1 MRIRAIL
8 GALAGA
14 ALVVPVASAQN
25 DAPPPPVFQVTTLEL
40 EPSGMIAWRDGL
52 RKQAAAA
59 KALNLPAAE
68 VGWWA
73 MNDNNR
79 TMIVRPHSRD
89 ELFSNPQVMQ
99 KIRAADSAAA
109 AGIAAAFQGGRVVKM
124 TTEILQSAP
133 NLSYQPA
140 TPLPNDQFGGVVIQ
154 SFDVAPGQGQAFSQA
169 IQALNKAWADLKYPY
184 ARNLYRVRM
193 GEGRT
198 QIYTFIDNRENY
210 YGKNS
215 VQRLMDANPAA
226 AEALRTAYMAMLKT
240 VSHMETGWAGYARDL
255 SYPPGM

>member
-1 MRIRAIL
+1 MRFRAVL

-14 ALVVPVASAQN
+14 AVSFSLASAQ
-25 DAPPPPVFQVTTLEL
+25 DAPPPPVYQMTTLEL
-40 EPSGMIAWRDGL
+40 EPGTMMAWRDGL

-59 KALNLPAAE
+59 KAHNLPAAE

-79 TMIVRPHSRD
+79 TIIVRQASRD
-89 ELFSNPQVMQ
+89 QLFSNPQVMQ
-99 KIRAADSAAA
+99 KIRAVDSAGA

-124 TTEILQSAP
+124 TTEILQHALD
-133 NLSYQPA
+133 LSYQPA
-140 TPLPNDQFGGVVIQ
+140 TPLPADQFGGMVILDV
-154 SFDVAPGQGQAFSQA
+154 DVAPGQGEAFNEA
-169 IQALNKAWADLKYPY
+169 IRGLNKAMADLKYPY

-215 VQRLMDANPAA
+215 VQRLMEANPAA
-226 AEALRTAYMAMLKT
+226 AGALRTAYEAMLKT
-240 VSHMETGWAGYARDL
+240 VSHMESGWAGYARDL
-255 SYPPGM
+255 SYPPPM

>member
-1 MRIRAIL
+1 MRFRAVL

-14 ALVVPVASAQN
+14 ALSLSVASAQ
-25 DAPPPPVFQVTTLEL
+25 DAPPPPVFQITTLEL
-40 EPSGMIAWRDGL
+40 EPGTMSAFRDGL

-59 KALNLPAAE
+59 KAANLSARE

-109 AGIAAAFQGGRVVKM
+109 ADVSAAFQGGRVTGM
-124 TTEILQSAP
+124 TTEIIQLAP

-140 TPLPNDQFGGVVIQ
+140 TPLPDDQFGGVVIQ
-154 SFDVAPGQGQAFSQA
+154 TFDVAPGQGQAFNQAVQA
-169 IQALNKAWADLKYPY
+169 INKAMADLKYPY

-193 GEGRT
+193 GTART
-198 QIYTFIDNRENY
+198 QIYTFIDTRENY

-215 VQRLMDANPAA
+215 VQRLMEANPTA
-226 AEALRTAYMAMLKT
+226 AEALRTAYGALLKT
-240 VSHMETGWAGYARDL
+240 VSHMESGYAGYARNL
-255 SYPPGM
+255 SYPPQM

>member
-14 ALVVPVASAQN
+14 ALVVPVVSAQ
-25 DAPPPPVFQVTTLEL
+25 DAPPPPVFQITTLEL
-40 EPSGMIAWRDGL
+40 EPGSMMAWRDGL

-59 KALNLPAAE
+59 KAANLPANE

-73 MNDNNR
+73 MNDQNR

-109 AGIAAAFQGGRVVKM
+109 AGIAAAFQSGRVSGM
-124 TTEILQSAP
+124 MTEIIQLAP
-133 NLSYQPA
+133 DLSYQPA
-140 TPLPNDQFGGVVIQ
+140 TPMPNDQFGGVIIL
-154 SFDVAPGQGQAFSQA
+154 DIKIAPGQGQAFNQA
-169 IQALNKAWADLKYPY
+169 VQALNKAWADLKYPY

-226 AEALRTAYMAMLKT
+226 AEALRTAYQAMLKT
-240 VSHMETGWAGYARDL
+240 VTSLESGWAGYARDL
-255 SYPPGM
+255 SYPPAM

>member
-1 MRIRAIL
+1 MRFRAVL

-14 ALVVPVASAQN
+14 ALSFSVASAQ
-25 DAPPPPVFQVTTLEL
+25 DAPPPPVFQMMTLEL
-40 EPSGMIAWRDGL
+40 EPGGMIAWRDGL

-59 KALNLPAAE
+59 KALNLSAAE

-79 TMIVRPHSRD
+79 TIIVWPASRD
-89 ELFSNPQVMQ
+89 QLFSNRQVMQ

-109 AGIAAAFQGGRVVKM
+109 AGIAAAFQGGRVVKA
-124 TTEILQSAP
+124 TNEIIQLAP

-154 SFDVAPGQGQAFSQA
+154 SFDVAPGQGQAFNQA
-169 IQALNKAWADLKYPY
+169 IQAINKAMADLKYPY

-215 VQRLMDANPAA
+215 VMRLMEGNPAA
-226 AEALRTAYMAMLKT
+226 AEALRTAYQAMLKT
-240 VSHMETGWAGYARDL
+240 VSHMETGWAGYASDL
-255 SYPPGM
+255 SYPPPM

>member
-1 MRIRAIL
+1 MRFRAVL

-14 ALVVPVASAQN
+14 ALSFSLASAQE
-25 DAPPPPVFQVTTLEL
+25 APPPPVFQITTLEL
-40 EPSGMIAWRDGL
+40 EPGSMMAWRDGL

-59 KALNLPAAE
+59 KALNLPMAE

-79 TMIVRPHSRD
+79 TTIVRPHSRD

-109 AGIAAAFQGGRVVKM
+109 AGIAAAFQGGRVVGM
-124 TTEILQSAP
+124 TTEIVQLAP

-140 TPLPNDQFGGVVIQ
+140 TPMPNDQFGGVVVLNI
-154 SFDVAPGQGQAFSQA
+154 DVAPGQGQAFNQATQA
-169 IQALNKAWADLKYPY
+169 INKAMADLKYPY
-184 ARNLYRVRM
+184 ARNFYRVRM
-193 GEGRT
+193 GKSRA
-198 QIYTFIDNRENY
+198 QIYTFIDNRENF

-215 VQRLMDANPAA
+215 VMRLMEANPAA
-226 AEALRTAYMAMLKT
+226 AEALRTAYQAWLKT
-240 VSHMETGWAGYARDL
+240 VSHMESSYQGYARDL
-255 SYPPGM
+255 SYPPQM

>member
-1 MRIRAIL
+1 MRFRAVL
-8 GALAGA
+8 GALAGVA
-14 ALVVPVASAQN
+14 FAVSLASAQ

-40 EPSGMIAWRDGL
+40 EPGTMMAWRDGL

-59 KALNLPAAE
+59 KAHNLPAAE

-99 KIRAADSAAA
+99 KIRAADSVEA
-109 AGIAAAFQGGRVVKM
+109 AGISAAFQGGRVVGM
-124 TTEILQSAP
+124 TTEIIQLAP

-140 TPLPNDQFGGVVIQ
+140 TPMPNDQFGGIITL
-154 SFDVAPGQGQAFSQA
+154 DVNIAPGQGQAFNQA
-169 IQALNKAWADLKYPY
+169 VQAMNKAWADLKYPY

-198 QIYTFIDNRENY
+198 QIMTFIDNRENF

-215 VQRLMDANPAA
+215 VQQLMAANPAA
-226 AEALRTAYMAMLKT
+226 GEALRTAYQAMLKT
-240 VSHMETGWAGYARDL
+240 VTHMESGYVGFARDL
-255 SYPPGM
+255 SYPPQM